1 MNWQIA
7 SRTAA
12 LSSTTRIHGVRGD
25 GMAEETTSVSCLGQ
39 YEFVLIFVYCAEVAQ
54 AKPQHGSGAPSRCQ
68 SHKER
73 IRALLKERGP
83 AGVLS
88 SELYDSPEPY
98 GRSPRNR
105 ISELRKPDGC
115 LIETITVDAS
125 TVRYVLLRDSDG
137 EQPNQNPHRTESRDW
152 YARTTGKSRAAV
164 VPEKSITDH
173 LPLFDV
179 AVR

>member
-1 MNWQIA
+1 MQSITVGPDVATSNAKTQQ
-7 SRTAA
+7 
-12 LSSTTRIHGVRGD
+12 SSVTLDELEKARPPRG
-25 GMAEETTSVSCLGQ
+25 
-39 YEFVLIFVYCAEVAQ
+39 
-54 AKPQHGSGAPSRCQ
+54 PGAPSRCQ

-88 SELYDSPEPY
+88 SELYDSPELY

-137 EQPNQNPHRTESRDW
+137 AAPNQNPPRTESRDW
-152 YARTTGKSRAAV
+152 YERTTGKSRAV
-164 VPEKSITDH
+164 VPESSTTEEI
-173 LPLFDV
+173 LPLFS
-179 AVR
+179 AVRQ